1 MTLSHDSRSAAAAV
15 LRAGVVLAIALFAVE
30 SSVTHL
36 LSARGDADRWL
47 TWVQWSRHLGIYV
60 IAGLIAGGGPALVA
74 RRTRSPHDP
83 SYFLAVV
90 PRILLVIYAVVLL
103 LRGPIELAPIVSPAL
118 LLVGAF
124 WIYSALHRRRL
135 RGRAARSRSMAFAT
149 ECVTWAALFYLSIA
163 PLAASHLNKRSIA
176 SSNALILNVL
186 IPVGCLVVSALV
198 VWYWSRPAL
207 NRGAIRVSPWRAIA
221 MAVGAAGYVLLAV
234 VAHGG
239 FTWTPV
245 TQASPLSS
253 GRPDLVLVIVDALRA
268 DRLGAYGYRHG
279 RTPHLDSVAARAVLY
294 ADHVSASPW
303 TLPSF
308 ASLFTGRSP
317 TVHGARRLSWPRDPE
332 QQAGVPEL
340 GIMRADLA
348 TLPTILK
355 EQGYETAFIGTNWAL
370 SGAYGLARGFDVYSD
385 PLTTDFY
392 VTLGAVLGTRQ
403 SWERTID
410 AAEMTDRFLAY
421 LEKRRDRPVA
431 LVAHYI
437 DPHVPYAPP
446 ARFRTGAYE
455 PRTDAG
461 AAPLEVMSPD
471 SVSSLYDGEVSYVD
485 EQFGRL
491 WRYLEQTGRLNRT
504 ILALTADHGE
514 MLNVRA
520 PRPDLI
526 AKRPA
531 VDAGVYRALD
541 HGHNLYQDLLHVPFI
556 LYGPTVEPRVE
567 KRMTRAID
575 VLPTLLA
582 ALQVNI
588 PPGLE
593 GRSVLAAVETDQPA
607 LSESVLYG
615 LEKKSWRQG
624 AYKLIHRSEY
634 PEDVQF
640 ELYDLTADRRES
652 RDLAPEQPERV
663 RMMSDRMRSY
673 LRRLSQAPPSTAPI
687 DRETIERLRS
697 LGYVK

>member
-1 MTLSHDSRSAAAAV
+1 MTSSDDSRAAARAV
-15 LRAGVVLAIALFAVE
+15 FRAGVVLALALFAVE

-36 LSARGDADRWL
+36 LSAQGEATRWL
-47 TWVQWSRHLGIYV
+47 TWFQWAQHLGLYV
-60 IAGLIAGGGPALVA
+60 IAGLIAGGGAALVA
-74 RRTRSPHDP
+74 RRARTDHDP
-83 SYFLAVV
+83 SYYLAVV
-90 PRILLVIYAVVLL
+90 PRILLVIYAVVLQ
-103 LRGPIELAPIVSPAL
+103 LRGPIELAPIVRPAL
-118 LLVGAF
+118 LLLGAF
-124 WIYSALHRRRL
+124 WIVSALHRRWR
-135 RGRAARSRSMAFAT
+135 RGRPPRSRAMAFAT
-149 ECVTWAALFYLSIA
+149 EGVTWAVLLYLSIG

-176 SSNALILNVL
+176 SSNALILSVL
-186 IPVGCLVVSALV
+186 IPAGCLAVSTLV
-198 VWYWSRPAL
+198 VCYSSRRARDL
-207 NRGAIRVSPWRAIA
+207 AATGVSRRRAIA
-221 MAVGAAGYVLLAV
+221 VTVGAAVYVLLAIA
-234 VAHGG
+234 AHRG
-239 FTWTPV
+239 FTWTAV
-245 TQASPLSS
+245 TQASPASS
-253 GRPDLVLVIVDALRA
+253 DRPDLVLVIVDALRA
-268 DRLGAYGYRHG
+268 DRLGAYGYSRA
-279 RTPHLDSVAARAVLY
+279 RTPHFDSFAARAVLY

-308 ASLFTGRSP
+308 ATLFTGRSP

-332 QQAGVPEL
+332 RQAGVPEL

-355 EQGYETAFIGTNWAL
+355 EHGYETAFIGTKWAL

-392 VTLGAVLGTRQ
+392 VTLGTVIGARH
-403 SWERTID
+403 SWHRTID
-410 AAEMTDRFLAY
+410 AAEMTNRFLAY
-421 LEKRRDRPVA
+421 LEKKRERPVA

-446 ARFRTGAYE
+446 ARFRTGPYE

-461 AAPLEVMSPD
+461 ATPLEVMSPD

-491 WRYLEQTGRLNRT
+491 WRYLEQTGRIHRT
-504 ILALTADHGE
+504 VLALTADHGE
-514 MLNVRA
+514 MLHVRT
-520 PRPDLI
+520 PQPDLL

-541 HGHNLYQDLLHVPFI
+541 HGHNLYQDLLHVPFMV
-556 LYGPTVEPRVE
+556 YGPTLDQRVE
-567 KRMTRAID
+567 RRTTRAID

-582 ALQVNI
+582 ALKVNI

-593 GRSVLAAVETDQPA
+593 GRNVLDAVETDQPA

-615 LEKKSWRQG
+615 LEKKSWREG
-624 AYKLIHRSEY
+624 GYKLIHRSEY
-634 PEDVQF
+634 PQDVQF
-640 ELYDLTADRRES
+640 ELYDLTADPRES
-652 RDLAPEQPERV
+652 RDIAPAQPERV
-663 RMMSDRMRSY
+663 RMMSDRMQSY
-673 LRRLSQAPPSTAPI
+673 LHQLSRAAPSTAPI